1 MPYFLNQN
9 NALNHERNLAAVD
22 FNVSV
27 DVVVNDVV
35 VDVIVV
41 VVAVVV
47 DAIVVVVKVVDHHQ
61 IKISSLKT
69 SGNLQRN

>member
-35 VDVIVV
+35 A
-41 VVAVVV
+41 AVVV

-69 SGNLQRN
+69 SGDLQRN

>member
-27 DVVVNDVV
+27 DVVVDVV
-35 VDVIVV
+35 A
-41 VVAVVV
+41 AVV
-47 DAIVVVVKVVDHHQ
+47 VVDHHQ

-69 SGNLQRN
+69 SGDLQRH

>member
-22 FNVSV
+22 INVSV

-35 VDVIVV
+35 A
-41 VVAVVV
+41 AVVV